1 MEKQI
6 WKSWWKAWMSPLHWS
21 RKIDAY
27 HRSIDMI
34 EENAAYEKAKEEN
47 LRKPNVYVLSDFIKE
62 NKATLGK

>member
-1 MEKQI
+1 
-6 WKSWWKAWMSPLHWS
+6 MSPLHWS

-47 LRKPNVYVLSDFIKE
+47 LKKPNVYVMSEFKREKI
-62 NKATLGK
+62 T